1 MRLSWFTDT
10 LAKRLFLLMWA
21 ALVGSQLLAYA
32 AVRLVH
38 FEDKGGPLVIP
49 TLPSLPPTPGLPD
62 ARMPRREGGG
72 PPPGFER
79 ERAPDQGRDQGRDHD
94 LNRERMPPS
103 QARGEPGPS
112 DDGPDL
118 RPEMARA
125 MGHDDGRQWPQRSF
139 RGGLP
144 TSALLMDYGIRLLV
158 IALAAWWGS
167 RWLAAPVKK
176 LVDASDALAASI
188 RSGPQAGGTPPPLDE
203 QRGTR
208 EVREAARVFNS
219 MASQLRRQFSQRA
232 LMVSAISHDL
242 RTPLTRLRMRLETLG
257 LDPEPLQRSVTDIRE
272 INALVD
278 TVLEV
283 FRGDSGAAEAPQAND
298 IAALLQALCD
308 DLAEQGLAV
317 TFEGESLV
325 REIQPQALRR
335 VLGNLIGNAL
345 RYGGR
350 ADVKLQRNEGGGF
363 TITIDDNGPGIPPA
377 QLETVFEPFYRVEAS
392 RNRHT
397 GGMGLGLYIARD
409 LTLRMGGTLKLSNRE
424 AGGLRAEVALP

>member
-21 ALVGSQLLAYA
+21 ALVGSHLLAYT
-32 AVRLVH
+32 AVQFVH
-38 FEDKGGPLVIP
+38 LDQLGQRGPGAGSLP
-49 TLPSLPPTPGLPD
+49 TFPSLPPTPGVPD
-62 ARMPRREGGG
+62 ARSPGRDRPA
-72 PPPGFER
+72 PPPMHGE
-79 ERAPDQGRDQGRDHD
+79 
-94 LNRERMPPS
+94 
-103 QARGEPGPS
+103 RGEPGPP
-112 DDGPDL
+112 DVGPDL
-118 RPEMARA
+118 HPD
-125 MGHDDGRQWPQRSF
+125 MGGPGPLPRRSP
-139 RGGLP
+139 GLP
-144 TSALLMDYGIRLLV
+144 TEVLLLDYGVRLLV

-176 LVDASDALAASI
+176 LVQASDALAANI
-188 RSGPQAGGTPPPLDE
+188 RTGPDAGGPPPQLDE
-203 QRGTR
+203 SRGTR

-219 MASQLRRQFSQRA
+219 MALQLRRQFSQRA

-257 LDPEPLQRSVTDIRE
+257 LPPEPLQRSVTDIRE

-283 FRGDSGAAEAPQAND
+283 FRGDSGATEAAQASD
-298 IAALLQALCD
+298 VAALLQSMCD

-317 TFEGESLV
+317 SFEGESLV

-350 ADVKLQRNEGGGF
+350 ADVKLQRDERGGMR
-363 TITIDDNGPGIPPA
+363 ILIEDNGPGIPEA

-409 LTLRMGGTLKLSNRE
+409 LTQRMGGTLKLSNRE
-424 AGGLRAEVALP
+424 TGGLRAEVTLG

>member
-21 ALVGSQLLAYA
+21 ALVGSHLLAYA

-38 FEDKGGPLVIP
+38 LDQRDQREDRRMAPGSLP
-49 TLPSLPPTPGLPD
+49 TFPSLPPTPGVPD
-62 ARMPRREGGG
+62 ARTPGGDR
-72 PPPGFER
+72 P
-79 ERAPDQGRDQGRDHD
+79 APAPMRD
-94 LNRERMPPS
+94 
-103 QARGEPGPS
+103 EPGPP
-112 DDGPDL
+112 DEGDDL
-118 RPEMARA
+118 RPD
-125 MGHDDGRQWPQRSF
+125 MGGTGPLPRRSP
-139 RGGLP
+139 GLP
-144 TSALLMDYGIRLLV
+144 TEVLLLDYGVRLLV

-167 RWLAAPVKK
+167 RWLAVPVKK
-176 LVDASDALAASI
+176 LVQASDALAASI
-188 RSGPQAGGTPPPLDE
+188 RSGPDAGGAPPQLDE

-219 MASQLRRQFSQRA
+219 MALQLRRQFSQRA

-242 RTPLTRLRMRLETLG
+242 RTPLTRLRMRLETMDLP
-257 LDPEPLQRSVTDIRE
+257 PEPRQRSVTDIRE

-283 FRGDSGAAEAPQAND
+283 FRGDSGATEAPQASD
-298 IAALLQALCD
+298 VAAFLQSMCD
-308 DLAEQGLAV
+308 DLAEQGQAV

-350 ADVKLQRNEGGGF
+350 ADVKLVHDERGGMR
-363 TITIDDNGPGIPPA
+363 ISIEDSGPGIAPA
-377 QLETVFEPFYRVEAS
+377 QLETVFEPFYRVDAS

-409 LTLRMGGTLKLSNRE
+409 LTQRMGGTLTLSNRE
-424 AGGLRAEVALP
+424 AGGLRAEIVLA

>member
-32 AVRLVH
+32 AVHLVH

-62 ARMPRREGGG
+62 ARMPRREGG

-79 ERAPDQGRDQGRDHD
+79 EQGRGPSQEQGRDQQGRDHD
-94 LNRERMPPS
+94 LNRERMPP
-103 QARGEPGPS
+103 AMRGDPGPS
-112 DDGPDL
+112 EDGPDL
-118 RPEMARA
+118 RPEMGR
-125 MGHDDGRQWPQRSF
+125 DDGGRRAPRSF
-139 RGGLP
+139 GGGLP
-144 TSALLMDYGIRLLV
+144 TGVLLMDYGIRLLV

-167 RWLAAPVKK
+167 RWLAAPMKK
-176 LVDASDALAASI
+176 LVGASDALAASI
-188 RSGPQAGGTPPPLDE
+188 RSGPQAGSTPVLLDE

-219 MASQLRRQFSQRA
+219 MAAQLRRHFSQRA

-257 LDPEPLQRSVTDIRE
+257 LAPEPLQRSVTDIRE

-298 IAALLQALCD
+298 IAALLQAVCD

-325 REIQPQALRR
+325 REIRPQALRR
-335 VLGNLIGNAL
+335 VLGNLIANAL

-350 ADVKLQRNEGGGF
+350 ADVKLQREERGGF
-363 TITIDDNGPGIPPA
+363 VISIDDQGPGIPAA

-409 LTLRMGGTLKLSNRE
+409 LTQRMGGTLKLSNRE
-424 AGGLRAEVALP
+424 GGGLRAEVGLP